1 MGGISYENDQF
12 LIDVEGYYKTL
23 TGLTQYA
30 IRQSGFT
37 PGTAG
42 TIEQDFFQGTGRA
55 KGVEVLLQKKLGRVH
70 GLAKLYPGQCRK

>member
-55 KGVEVLLQKKLGRVH
+55 KVWR
-70 GLAKLYPGQCRK
+70 YCCRRNWAGTRAG